1 MDTELFAR
9 ALGAL
14 FAIMNPFVALPIFLS
29 LTGGSDEATVRRVAL
44 ATTIYVAIMCVVVAV
59 AGDAILDFFGI
70 TIDDFRVAGGLMLLL
85 IGLGM
90 LQGKE
95 NTAHQGTPAE
105 RVSVEETE
113 RVAFY
118 PLAFPMIVGPGTITT
133 LLIFTSEARVAGE
146 YLAVG
151 LATALVVVAL
161 GVVLWF
167 ASAFGHYMSQT
178 LRIVTTR
185 LMGMI
190 LAAIAVGM
198 MAAGLKALLP
208 GLA

>member
-1 MDTELFAR
+1 MDAELFTR

-14 FAIMNPFVALPIFLS
+14 FAIMNPFVALPLFLS
-29 LTGGSDEATVRRVAL
+29 LTEGSDRAATRRVAL
-44 ATTIYVAIMCVVVAV
+44 ATTLYAAAICAVVAF

-70 TIDDFRVAGGLMLLL
+70 TIDDFRVAGGLVLLL

-90 LQGKE
+90 LKGQE

-105 RVSVEETE
+105 RASVQDAGN
-113 RVAFY
+113 VAFY

-133 LLIFTSEARVAGE
+133 LLIFVGQARSGSEHVAV
-146 YLAVG
+146 AA
-151 LATALVVVAL
+151 ATMLVLVAM

-167 ASAFGHYMSQT
+167 ASAIGHYMSQT
-178 LRIVTTR
+178 LRLVTTR
-185 LMGMI
+185 IMGMI
-190 LAAIAVGM
+190 LAAIAAGM
-198 MAAGLKALLP
+198 MAGGLKALLP